1 PPSPSACGSTGAR
14 CRSTTGSA
22 RSPRSICSGRRRTT
36 PNSART
42 PGRCGARPRGCY
54 GGRRMGAPV
63 LEKPEAQPAVAVPSE
78 DEVAERMHRRRKRAP
93 LTGLVLS
100 GGGARGAYEAGIIRY
115 IRDEL
120 PPKVRAHA
128 RFEIICGTS
137 VGAING
143 CFLAANAH
151 NPELQ
156 GRALA

>member
-1 PPSPSACGSTGAR
+1 CSGRAIRSSCPPSPSACGSTGAR

-22 RSPRSICSGRRRTT
+22 RSPRSTCCRRRLL
-36 PNSART
+36 RRHHE
-42 PGRCGARPRGCY
+42 RCGALARDCY
-54 GGRRMGAPV
+54 GGGRMGAPV
-63 LEKPEAQPAVAVPSE
+63 LEKPEAQAAIAVPSE
-78 DEVAERMHRRRKRAP
+78 DEVAARIYRRRKCAP
-93 LTGLVLS
+93 LTALVLS

-151 NPELQ
+151 N
-156 GRALA
+156 